1 MAARRRQGAEC
12 LVMKK
17 AAIYIVGALLAW
29 WGFSALSSSH
39 REDAR
44 AACGPLP
51 REAIFVPADRAS
63 DLAPLLSAAEK
74 LHGQGLC
81 VLEGGWG
88 IQTGKFYL
96 AVQQPGQKATF
107 RRFTPAELYDFA
119 P

>member
-1 MAARRRQGAEC
+1 MAARRRPGAESQA
-12 LVMKK
+12 MKK
-17 AAIYIVGALLAW
+17 AAIYVVGALLAW
-29 WGFSALSSSH
+29 WGFSALQSYH

-51 REAIFVPADRAS
+51 REAVIVPADRAS

-74 LHGQGLC
+74 LHGHGVC
-81 VLEGGWG
+81 VLDGGWG
-88 IQTGKFYL
+88 LQTQKFYL
-96 AVQQPGQKATF
+96 AVQQPGKPAEF